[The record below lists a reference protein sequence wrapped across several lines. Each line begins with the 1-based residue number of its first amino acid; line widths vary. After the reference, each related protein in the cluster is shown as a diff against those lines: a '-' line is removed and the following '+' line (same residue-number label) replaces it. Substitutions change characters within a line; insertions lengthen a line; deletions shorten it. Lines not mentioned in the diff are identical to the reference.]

1 MKNASN
7 SCQQMAGAN
16 PASQKVIPL
25 YKNPSGDGATD
36 CAGAKAKMR
45 CFAFVWFAF
54 VSLTLVSDTTAGGAG
69 DGAET
74 PNLRITVVYNNVPHR
89 PDLETAWGF
98 AAVIETPDQA
108 ILFDTGGDGAML
120 LSNMERMGIEPGQ
133 IALVVL
139 SHIHADHTGGLDGFL
154 ARNSHVTVAVPE
166 SFPARFNT
174 SVRAKGARLQTVA
187 GPTRLLG
194 PFYSTGERGTA
205 IKEQALIVDTA
216 KGLVVLTG
224 CAHPNVIAMAK
235 AAREYLAKAIYLLL
249 GGFHLL
255 NMNEK
260 EIRSVITEL
269 KRLEVK
275 RIAPSHCTGEKA
287 TALLRAAWGGNF
299 VDGGLGAVI
308 ELP

>member
-1 MKNASN
+1 
-7 SCQQMAGAN
+7 MAMTG
-16 PASQKVIPL
+16 SSVFMSKH
-25 YKNPSGDGATD
+25 G
-36 CAGAKAKMR
+36 MR
-45 CFAFVWFAF
+45 CLTSIGFAFVL
-54 VSLTLVSDTTAGGAG
+54 LTLVCDSAASGTGGAT
-69 DGAET
+69 EPRST
-74 PNLRITVVYNNVPHR
+74 RITVVFNNVLHR
-89 PDLETAWGF
+89 SDLTTAWGF
-98 AAVIETPDQA
+98 AVVIETPAQTV
-108 ILFDTGGDGAML
+108 LFDTGGDGAML

-139 SHIHADHTGGLDGFL
+139 SHIHADHTGGLDAFL

-166 SFPARFNT
+166 SFPTRFKT
-174 SVRAKGARLQTVA
+174 SVHTRGARLQTVG
-187 GPTRLLG
+187 GPRQLLG
-194 PFYSTGERGTA
+194 SFYSTGERGTA

-224 CAHPNVIAMAK
+224 CAHPNVVAMAK
-235 AAREYLAKAIYLLL
+235 AAREYLAKDIYLLL

-269 KRLEVK
+269 KRLKVK